1 MMTARFD
8 SLNIL
13 VIDDNPQMR
22 TILST
27 VLLAVGVGRL
37 HHAENGRDGLM
48 IVKTHPVDVV
58 YVDLE
63 MPIMDGLEFIA
74 AIRKLDTEARYT
86 PVIMVTGH
94 SFGPSVF
101 AARDAGMTEFLTKP
115 VTGQSIVQRLDRVIF
130 HPRQFIRSPNFV
142 GPDRRRRADASYAAL
157 GRRRTDRNRPVV
169 DVIEL

>member
-1 MMTARFD
+1 MAARFD

-13 VIDDNPQMR
+13 IVDDNPQMR

-37 HHAENGRDGLM
+37 HHAENGRDGLSL
-48 IVKTHPVDVV
+48 VKHHPIDVA

-63 MPIMDGLEFIA
+63 MPVMDGLEFIA
-74 AIRKLDTEARYT
+74 QVRKLDTEARYLPT
-86 PVIMVTGH
+86 IMVTGH

-130 HPRQFIRSPNFV
+130 HPRQFVRSPTFI
-142 GPDRRRRADASYAAL
+142 GPDRRRRVDGSYAAL
-157 GRRRTDRNRPVV
+157 GRRRTDKRRANE
-169 DVIEL
+169 DVLEL